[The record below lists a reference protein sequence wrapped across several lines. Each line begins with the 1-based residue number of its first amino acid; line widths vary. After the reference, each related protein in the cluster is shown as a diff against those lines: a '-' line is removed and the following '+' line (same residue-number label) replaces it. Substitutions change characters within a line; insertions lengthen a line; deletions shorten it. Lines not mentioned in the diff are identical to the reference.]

1 MARTGRFGR
10 LPRAAPNLSSTI
22 VSLAREMAALE
33 DSNILNAWE
42 EGGLYKGKKVTDS
55 MLLDH
60 FRKRRDGLSK
70 TDPLWDKWDQALTN
84 YTFSIE
90 ESKMSLKYAQ
100 HKVGEGQMAAFYTSW
115 AKKLPTDSEAY
126 RELMRSAAQFAD
138 AASSG
143 GGGGGGGRGGNNQA
157 AYDSAVTTSY
167 DRYERKWDDA
177 NYFMLNAA
185 YRAGIL
191 QMTDTADPDDL
202 MDLRGGD
209 EADHQRF
216 MELFD
221 LVQTDPYYADIKAA
235 MGESGMGGLT
245 YAQFLS
251 FADAKTT
258 GISARGRIAEE
269 FGDSKGAKDALE
281 EKTEFLIQRNAVADI
296 DEYSAYQT
304 IRRDVDSAISKGG
317 LSPFEKVDLLTGYGR
332 RLNQLRGQAMSE
344 EDRGFFNN
352 ELLALSG
359 RDVVGPTAYEGNV
372 GGIRSRDTA
381 DSSYLASH
389 LANAAE
395 QVELINSGQAFL
407 QSGVDENGAKVYGTI
422 NVNDQ
427 RLSDTGIGR
436 VFFNS
441 EGAGSR
447 RSVPTYVPFRPI
459 SVMGK
464 TGQDPNTGASL
475 EQIPPT
481 TDNLIGMTYTLNG
494 RQYYGIYVP
503 GTAGQQMRWFTENP
517 FTSNDL
523 SVDENGGLV
532 VNVSLNEQDILRGGS
547 AGEAGFDMY
556 KAVSQRAL
564 DPDLQFTGR
573 YDSPLTAVYV
583 TDQRAREAL
592 MTTSEREL
600 ANVIAAVHGEGI
612 EGELAFREI
621 RDLRNTAGAEANQ
634 LQRGRAARLG
644 FTEAGILA
652 EDRIA
657 DALDNPIYA
666 DRIGRTEAEEA
677 EFTAAM
683 RMALPAGAVYGEVHA
698 RASDTAAG
706 RTAANDAIISGVRG
720 VPTRVP
726 AGLGAAAGPSQYTI
740 TPPTLQLPNFQPPP
754 PPREPF
760 KPPAGGIEPRFSASR
775 ISAGQQLPNTTPT
788 PRTPKPK
795 PPEPRLEPEDFAIT
809 TPTPGGG
816 RRRTTLGRGPGGI
829 RPE

>member
-42 EGGLYKGKKVTDS
+42 EGGLYKGKKVTDA

-100 HKVGEGQMAAFYTSW
+100 HKVGEGQMAAFYTKW

-143 GGGGGGGRGGNNQA
+143 GGGGGGGGGGNNQA
-157 AYDSAVTTSY
+157 AYDSAVMTSY

-235 MGESGMGGLT
+235 MTEAGMGGLS
-245 YAQFLS
+245 YAQFLT
-251 FADAKTT
+251 FADSKTT
-258 GISARGRIAEE
+258 GIDARGRIAQE
-269 FGDSKGAKDALE
+269 FGDDKGAKDALE
-281 EKTEFLIQRNAVADI
+281 EKTEFLIQRNTVADI
-296 DEYSAYQT
+296 DEYSAYQQ
-304 IRRDVDSAISKGG
+304 IRRDVDKAVSAGG
-317 LSPFEKVDLLTGYGR
+317 LSPFEMVDLLTGYGR
-332 RLNQLRGQAMSE
+332 RLNQLRASAQSE

-372 GGIRSRDTA
+372 GGGRNRETA
-381 DSSYLASH
+381 DSAYLAGY
-389 LANAAE
+389 LADNAAMAE
-395 QVELINSGQAFL
+395 DVNAGRAFL
-407 QSGVDENGAKVYGTI
+407 QSSIDDNGQKVWGTI
-422 NVNDQ
+422 STADQ
-427 RLSDTGIGR
+427 RLRDTGSGQ

-441 EGAGSR
+441 EGAGDR
-447 RSVPTYVPFRPI
+447 QSVPTYVPFRPI
-459 SVMGK
+459 MVTGK
-464 TGQDPNTGASL
+464 TGADPNTGAAL
-475 EQIPPT
+475 EEVPTT
-481 TDNLIGMTYTLNG
+481 TDNLIGMTYRLNG
-494 RQYYGIYVP
+494 RDYYGIYLP
-503 GTAGQQMRWFTENP
+503 GSEGREMRWFTENP

-523 SVDENGGLV
+523 SMGQNGELLVGVTLDETEVG
-532 VNVSLNEQDILRGGS
+532 RTA

-556 KAVSQRAL
+556 KAVSTRAL
-564 DPDLQFTGR
+564 DDDLQFTGR
-573 YDSPLTAVYV
+573 YESPLTAVYV
-583 TDQRAREAL
+583 TDSRAREAL
-592 MTTSEREL
+592 WRTSEAEM
-600 ANVIAAVHGEGI
+600 ANVVAAVHGEGYA
-612 EGELAFREI
+612 GELAYRELKDI
-621 RDLRNTAGAEANQ
+621 RNEAGTQANA
-634 LQRGRAARLG
+634 LQMGRAARMG
-644 FTEAGILA
+644 FTEPGLLA
-652 EDRIA
+652 EDRMQLA
-657 DALDNPIYA
+657 RENPLFVA
-666 DRIGRTEAEEA
+666 EGATELEES
-677 EFTAAM
+677 EFNAAM

-698 RASDTAAG
+698 RAANTPAG
-706 RTAANDAIISGVRG
+706 RNAANDAIVTGIRG
-720 VPTRVP
+720 VPTAMP
-726 AGLGAAAGPSQYTI
+726 AAVGAESGASQYTI

-775 ISAGQQLPNTTPT
+775 ISAGQQMPNVTPK
-788 PRTPKPK
+788 PRTPPK
-795 PPEPRLEPEDFAIT
+795 PNPPPPRPGPEAYAIT
-809 TPTPGGG
+809 TPKPGGG
-816 RRRTTLGRGPGGI
+816 RRRTTLGRSGPGI